1 MEPYSISAV
10 IQLYSAGLISRAAL
24 EREASTYQSR
34 SKASETRSDI
44 GGREDVCV
52 DLRLDATGVWR
63 LH

>member
-24 EREASTYQSR
+24 EREANTFQQR
-34 SKASETRSDI
+34 PKMSEARM
-44 GGREDVCV
+44 GL
-52 DLRLDATGVWR
+52 DLRDDDYIDLSPDANGVWR